1 MMWELVQDSA
11 RSVLAAMEGM
21 VVPAFFF
28 LVLGLA
34 TKGRTLLQEVRRAL
48 PESSLNVQ
56 IAIFNLI
63 LIVPLLALSSQAMSA
78 LVNRYELGLVE
89 PGLWS
94 ALPAPLVILLG
105 VFLGDFVGY
114 WRHRLEHTPLLW
126 PSHAVHHSDTEMTWL
141 TLERFHPINR
151 ATTFFIDGSA
161 LLILGLPPYAVFANY
176 FVRHYY
182 GFFVHADL
190 PWTYGKLG
198 RVFVSPAMHRWH
210 HSANPDFFQTNFA
223 TVFSCF
229 DQAFG
234 TYKVPGP
241 CTSPLGVTDDM
252 GATLA
257 GQMTYP
263 FKKKAYRW
271 FLARWR
277 KRMQFLARS
286 RSSEE
291 LDLAD
296 G

>member
-28 LVLGLA
+28 LMLGLA

-198 RVFVSPAMHRWH
+198 RVFVSPVMTAGITLRT
-210 HSANPDFFQTNFA
+210 QT
-223 TVFSCF
+223 SSR
-229 DQAFG
+229 
-234 TYKVPGP
+234 P
-241 CTSPLGVTDDM
+241 
-252 GATLA
+252 TL
-257 GQMTYP
+257 
-263 FKKKAYRW
+263 R
-271 FLARWR
+271 
-277 KRMQFLARS
+277 
-286 RSSEE
+286 RSSPASIRPSAPTRC
-291 LDLAD
+291 LDPAPRPWASPMTWARPSP
-296 G
+296 GR